1 MVWLVFYIFLQ
12 NICKLKTKMIKCNNK
27 TRWKMDKIYNVDK
40 INQMR
45 CIAGLVMSSIMAI
58 LAFLALVLNIANFFR
73 LETP

>member
-1 MVWLVFYIFLQ
+1 
-12 NICKLKTKMIKCNNK
+12 
-27 TRWKMDKIYNVDK
+27 MDKIYNVDK

-58 LAFLALVLNIANFFR
+58 LAFLALVLNIANFLR